1 MKNLLELKNE
11 LPTLNVENA
20 RHIKGGSEC
29 GGSENSD
36 EKRRQRPGGG
46 VTTQKLPSEKLTKQ
60 TW

>member
-29 GGSENSD
+29 NASEISD
-36 EKRRQRPGGG
+36 EKRCQRPGGG
-46 VTTQKLPSEKLTKQ
+46 VTSQRMPREKTEKYR
-60 TW
+60 